1 MVIKSENA
9 VRSGIHRWHVGEQS
23 IAVRCP
29 ESVQFSDMAVQ
40 GKKVVPEE
48 TQAASVTR
56 DFREAM
62 NE

>member
-9 VRSGIHRWHVGEQS
+9 VRSGIHRLHVGDQN
-23 IAVRCP
+23 IAVRYP
-29 ESVQFSDMAVQ
+29 ESVQFSEMTVQ

-48 TQAASVTR
+48 TQPGVTR